1 MLAWVLERQ
10 DTWSKQPIRLME
22 WKRPI
27 PLPNQVLV
35 RVSSCA
41 ICRTDLHI
49 MEGDLPSH
57 KLPLILGHQIIG
69 VVENVGSN
77 VIEPKPGERVG
88 IPWLHWTD
96 GTCSFCR
103 KGQENLCM
111 NARFTGYDVDGGFA
125 EYCLGEASFVIRI
138 PADLEDRDVAPM
150 LCGGVIGYRAFRR
163 TQINAGDTL
172 TLYGFG
178 ASAHL
183 ILQLAVAKGIRVFVR
198 SRGDE
203 RLVFAHKLGAAWVG
217 DYSALLPDLSDA
229 GIIFA
234 PDGKIVPIALADL
247 RRGGRLI
254 LAGIH
259 MSQIPSLPYTLLFD
273 EKMVQSVA
281 GSNRSDAAA
290 FLEEARS
297 CSIHPQV
304 QPFTFADLPQ
314 AVQCL
319 ATGRLLGTAIVDIGS
334 C

>member
-1 MLAWVLERQ
+1 
-10 DTWSKQPIRLME
+10 ME

-69 VVENVGSN
+69 VVETVGSN

-281 GSNRSDAAA
+281 HSNRSDAAA

>member
-10 DTWSKQPIRLME
+10 VAGSEQPIRLME
-22 WKRPI
+22 WKRPT

-41 ICRTDLHI
+41 LCRTDLHI
-49 MEGDLPSH
+49 MEGDLPAH

-69 VVENVGSN
+69 VVETAGSN
-77 VIEPKPGERVG
+77 VSAWKPGERVG

-96 GTCSFCR
+96 ETCSFCR

-125 EYCLGEASFVIRI
+125 QYCLGEPSFVIRI
-138 PADLEDRDVAPM
+138 PADLEDRFAAPM

-163 TQINAGDTL
+163 TQLDAGDTL

-198 SRGDE
+198 SRGDK
-203 RLVFAHKLGAAWVG
+203 RLLFAHKLGAAWVG
-217 DYSALLPDLSDA
+217 DYSALLPNSSDA

-234 PDGKIVPIALADL
+234 PEGKIVPIALADL
-247 RRGGRLI
+247 RRGGRLV

-259 MSQIPSLPYTLLFD
+259 MSEIPSFPYALLFE

-281 GSNRSDAAA
+281 HSNRSDAAA
-290 FLEEARS
+290 FLQEARTYA
-297 CSIHPQV
+297 IRPQI
-304 QPFTFADLPQ
+304 QPFPFGDLPKAMQ
-314 AVQCL
+314 DL
-319 ATGRLLGTAIVDIGS
+319 AAGRLLGTAVVDVGS
-334 C
+334 G

>member
-10 DTWSKQPIRLME
+10 DAWSKQPIRLME

-49 MEGDLPSH
+49 MEGDLPLH
-57 KLPLILGHQIIG
+57 KLPLILGHQIVG
-69 VVENVGSN
+69 VVESVGSN
-77 VIEPKPGERVG
+77 VIEPHPGERVG

-111 NARFTGYDVDGGFA
+111 NARFTGYDIDGGFA

-138 PADLEDRDVAPM
+138 PADLTDRDAAPM
-150 LCGGVIGYRAFRR
+150 LCGGVIGYRAFLR
-163 TQINAGDTL
+163 TQINAGETL

-198 SRGDE
+198 SRAQQ
-203 RLVFAHKLGAAWVG
+203 RLAFALKLGAAWVG
-217 DYSALLPDLSDA
+217 DYSALLPAPSDA

-234 PDGKIVPIALADL
+234 PDGKIVPLALADL
-247 RRGGRLI
+247 HRGGRLI

-259 MSQIPSLPYTLLFD
+259 MSQIPSFPYSLLFE
-273 EKMVQSVA
+273 EKLVQSIA
-281 GSNRSDAAA
+281 HSNRSDAVA
-290 FLEEARS
+290 FLQEARS
-297 CSIHPQV
+297 CSIHSQV
-304 QPFTFADLPQ
+304 QPFPFAELLQ

-319 ATGRLLGTAIVDIGS
+319 ADGRLLGTAVVDIGS

>member
-281 GSNRSDAAA
+281 HSNRSDAAA